1 MTSTHTHTVVSFAD
15 PHLVC
20 GWCAATVAG
29 YRHAPGH
36 DDDGL
41 NVPCGHRAAV
51 ESTCPSWDPVN
62 GCECRTH
69 LGTVDH
75 EEVRLS

>member
-36 DDDGL
+36 DEWGFRL
-41 NVPCGHRAAV
+41 PWYQA
-51 ESTCPSWDPVN
+51 EIK
-62 GCECRTH
+62 EQ
-69 LGTVDH
+69 LG
-75 EEVRLS
+75 RG